1 MKIEPIRDFLRELRS
16 KTYDWIGR
24 FAENTRN
31 LTTPPEVLV
40 NPTALRP
47 LGLGVIALI
56 RQHGIRITADQ
67 IDDYIAHGNL
77 NSGKDL
83 QSLFKQYGIKT
94 QIIRTSF
101 LEFAKRPYLFP
112 CVVETSDGNAKIVI
126 SCKKKTDE
134 SFELYTIDPLD
145 PTAKQKVEGS
155 EEFQSDWS
163 GIITI
168 ASKETGIESQ
178 DRVFD
183 WTWFRPELYRFKYL
197 LGLTLIISLLT
208 HFLALAPII
217 FIQVSL
223 DKVLGYGAL
232 STLYV
237 LTLGVLGALIFN
249 GVLSF
254 IRDYVIDFI
263 STSIEAR
270 LAGDVF
276 DKTMEL
282 PAQTFQTG
290 NSSDFESVLQSPA
303 AVKNF
308 MSRQVLSTIFDATG
322 VIVFLPIICAYSIL
336 LGLVVIAFTCMIG
349 GIALFGRLR
358 ERAIQQKGATNEA
371 SKRRLMQSSVT
382 GIETIKSFSLEPSQR
397 RDWRNL
403 ASKTIR
409 QSSSRQNTNILV
421 TNLNSTLQQIMTI
434 ALVFSGVMLVLGGS
448 LSAGAIISCNML
460 AGKVVAPVKSIFTFF
475 ADLDGFKNAI
485 NAISRTWNA
494 PSERV
499 GAGIQHVIKGR
510 IVLRDVSVKL
520 DDALALNN
528 ISLEFSARK
537 KIGIV
542 GSSGSGKTTFL
553 RLCQGFLR
561 PNTGAMEIDGQ
572 NFRHLDINNYRRQ
585 VAMIDQKPMFFGATI
600 EENLRKIRP
609 NISEREFDEIMEI
622 TGLAEVL
629 KDFPDGISTEINQFG
644 LPLSQGSRITLALA
658 RGLISQ
664 PRILMIDEAISSL
677 DKKGQIAF
685 LENLSRI
692 AEGKTLLV
700 VTHELRLIQGF
711 DQIAVLDEGSI
722 VGLGTHEELLK
733 DCNAYQ
739 TLWNLDE
746 KLSNVSHMSSE
757 KIA

>member
-1 MKIEPIRDFLRELRS
+1 MKIELVLGFIRELRS
-16 KTYDWIGR
+16 KTQYLLSHHANNAR
-24 FAENTRN
+24 NFATS
-31 LTTPPEVLV
+31 PETLIKSK
-40 NPTALRP
+40 ALKP
-47 LGLGVIALI
+47 LGLGIIALI
-56 RQHGIRITADQ
+56 RQHGIRVTADQ
-67 IDDYIAHGNL
+67 LDDYIAHGNL
-77 NSGKDL
+77 NTGRDL

-94 QIIRTSF
+94 QTIRSSF
-101 LEFAKRPYLFP
+101 ADFAKRRYLFP
-112 CVVETSDGNAKIVI
+112 CVAETSDGSAKIVI
-126 SCKKKTDE
+126 SCKEKGEND
-134 SFELYTIDPLD
+134 FELYTIDPLD
-145 PTAKQKVEGS
+145 PTSKQKIESS
-155 EEFQSDWS
+155 EEFQSNWS
-163 GIITI
+163 GIILLT
-168 ASKETGIESQ
+168 SKETGTESQ

-197 LGLTLIISLLT
+197 LGLTLVVSLLT

-237 LTLGVLGALIFN
+237 LTLGVLGALVFN

-270 LAGDVF
+270 LAGDIF

-290 NSSDFESVLQSPA
+290 NNSDFESVLQSPA
-303 AVKNF
+303 TVKNF
-308 MSRQVLSTIFDATG
+308 LSRQVLTTIFDATG
-322 VIVFLPIICAYSIL
+322 VIVFLPIICAYSLL
-336 LGLVVIAFTCMIG
+336 LGLVVIVFTCVIG

-358 ERAIQQKGATNEA
+358 DRAIHEKGSPTEA
-371 SKRRLMQSSVT
+371 LKRRLIQSSVT

-409 QSSSRQNTNILV
+409 QGSNRQYTNMLV

-475 ADLDGFKNAI
+475 ADLDGFKG
-485 NAISRTWNA
+485 AISAISETWNS

-499 GAGIQHVIKGR
+499 GAGIQHVVKGG
-510 IVLRDVSVKL
+510 ILLREVSVRL
-520 DDALALNN
+520 DDTLALNN
-528 ISLEFSARK
+528 INLELTARK
-537 KIGIV
+537 KVGIV
-542 GSSGSGKTTFL
+542 GPSGSGKTTFL

-561 PNTGAMEIDGQ
+561 PNNGTMEIDGQ

-609 NISEREFDEIMEI
+609 NISERELDEIIEI
-622 TGLAEVL
+622 TGLNEAL
-629 KDFPDGISTEINQFG
+629 RDFPDGISTEINQFG

-658 RGLISQ
+658 RSLISQ

-677 DKKGQIAF
+677 DKRGQIRF
-685 LENLSRI
+685 LENLNKI
-692 AEGKTLLV
+692 GEGKTLLV
-700 VTHELRLIQGF
+700 VTHELRLIQSF

-722 VGLGTHEELLK
+722 VGLGNHNELLESCQTYK
-733 DCNAYQ
+733 
-739 TLWNLDE
+739 TLWNMDE
-746 KLSNVSHMSSE
+746 RLSNTSAFSTE
-757 KIA
+757 KIT